1 MTSKTLAGSFT
12 TACILLLTTYVYA
25 APGNSTYASS
35 AAVKGPAVTVYM
47 QGDSMR
53 FSPATVTIHR
63 GQTVEWQNLS
73 STQTHN
79 VVDDPSLVTNPADA
93 KLPKGTKPFSSAL
106 LREGSTYEHTFTIPG
121 TYRYACTPHEI
132 DRMVGTVIVK

>member
-1 MTSKTLAGSFT
+1 MTSKTLAGSLM
-12 TACILLLTTYVYA
+12 TACIFLFTTYVYA
-25 APGNSTYASS
+25 APGSSAHASS
-35 AAVKGPAVTVYM
+35 AAAKGPAVTVLM

-106 LREGSTYEHTFTIPG
+106 LREGSTYEHTFTVPG

>member
-1 MTSKTLAGSFT
+1 MTSKTLAGSLMT
-12 TACILLLTTYVYA
+12 TILLFAAYVYA
-25 APGNSTYASS
+25 APGNSTHASS
-35 AAVKGPAVTVYM
+35 TAAKGPAVTVLM

-106 LREGSTYEHTFTIPG
+106 LREGSTYEHTFTVPG

>member
-1 MTSKTLAGSFT
+1 MTSKTLAGSLMT
-12 TACILLLTTYVYA
+12 TILLFAAYVYV
-25 APGNSTYASS
+25 APGNSTHASS
-35 AAVKGPAVTVYM
+35 TAAKGPAVTVYM

-106 LREGSTYEHTFTIPG
+106 LREGSTYEHTFTVPG